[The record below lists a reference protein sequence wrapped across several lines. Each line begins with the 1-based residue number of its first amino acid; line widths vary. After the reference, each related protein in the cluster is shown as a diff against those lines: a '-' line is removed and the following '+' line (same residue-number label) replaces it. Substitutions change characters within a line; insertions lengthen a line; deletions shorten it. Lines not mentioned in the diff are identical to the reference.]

1 MISLWCF
8 FIACQLQS
16 IFCHY
21 IEKSWQDIQKLTGL
35 YRHAGEKSVPKFICW
50 MNLFI
55 FVFILQVLDCL
66 TALMEQMEMY
76 KTKEHG
82 FEMKLKEEAHTQ
94 RKMLDETQKFRA
106 RLQECQVLV
115 GGNIDC
121 AM

>member
-1 MISLWCF
+1 MKSLWCF
-8 FIACQLQS
+8 FVACQLQS

-21 IEKSWQDIQKLTGL
+21 TEKGSQDIQKFGQIRRKCN
-35 YRHAGEKSVPKFICW
+35 YWINFVFKI
-50 MNLFI
+50 
-55 FVFILQVLDCL
+55 VFILQVLDCL

-94 RKMLDETQKFRA
+94 REMLDETQKFRA